1 MFRLK
6 YQCQCDDGTQP
17 LVAERI
23 PVTPAMMTRMSDF
36 PVAVMM

>member
-6 YQCQCDDGTQP
+6 YQCQRDDGTQP

-23 PVTPAMMTRMSDF
+23 PATAMMTRMSDF
-36 PVAVMM
+36 LVAVMM